1 MTSRFLQAVRPF
13 MSITPEVV
21 KPTRE
26 VHFNEKLIWTFAA
39 LVIYFIMA
47 STPIIGADLG
57 EADPFAFMRTITAS
71 TQGSLAELGIGP
83 IVTAGLIMQILV
95 GSKII
100 NVNMGDPEERSLYTG
115 AQKVMSVLMTIIEA
129 SAFLIG
135 GTYGTDLDLYSQLA
149 IISQLLAAGIII
161 ILLDEMVQKGWGLG
175 SGISLFIAGGVG
187 LQIFQGFFAANPM
200 LEGPGDPGSP
210 EAITSYRGIVLAF
223 IAWATQTDPLNA
235 IVHLFFRYSPIE
247 SDHLNLP
254 SLSLLSVIAT
264 MVVFVIVIYFES
276 MRIEIPI
283 SYAQYKGIRSTYPI
297 KLLYVSNIPVIL
309 TSAVFA
315 DIYFIAQMVWST
327 TGRETSNNLLSDILG
342 TFKQDPTSNQY
353 IPTGG
358 LVYFLTP
365 PRSLIGELGVFDIS
379 GGGEFLISSFI
390 RALIYAVILI
400 ILSIIFS
407 VMWLETAGM
416 GSRDVANQFLQ
427 SGMQMPGWRRSKK
440 IVERRLEMYIP
451 TIAVIGGL
459 FIGCLAAFADFLGAI
474 GSGMGILLSVSIM
487 RQYFE
492 LISKERVAEMNPALR
507 GFLGI
512 K

>member
-26 VHFNEKLIWTFAA
+26 VHFNEKMIWTFAA
-39 LVIYFIMA
+39 LVIYFVMA

-57 EADPFAFMRTITAS
+57 ESDPFAFMRTITAS

-115 AQKVMSVLMTIIEA
+115 AQKVMSVAMTIIEA

-135 GTYGTDLDLYSQLA
+135 GTYGTNLDPGRQLA
-149 IISQLLAAGIII
+149 IIAQLLAAGIII
-161 ILLDEMVQKGWGLG
+161 ILLDEMIQKGWGLG

-187 LQIFQGFFAANPM
+187 LQIFQGLFAAQA
-200 LEGPGDPGSP
+200 LGEGYITSP
-210 EAITSYRGIVLAF
+210 ELGVTSFRGIALAF
-223 IAWATQTDPLNA
+223 FAWATQRGPIEA
-235 IVHLFFRYSPIE
+235 ITALFLRYSPAE
-247 SDHLNLP
+247 NVNLP

-264 MVVFVIVIYFES
+264 IVVFIIVIYFES

-315 DIYFIAQMVWST
+315 DIYFIAQMVWNT
-327 TGRETSNNLLSDILG
+327 VGRQNPNNPLAAFLG
-342 TFKQDPTSNQY
+342 TFSESSGQYVPTS
-353 IPTGG
+353 G

-365 PRSLIGELGVFDIS
+365 PRSFIGDLGVINPANPIAS
-379 GGGEFLISSFI
+379 IA
-390 RALIYAVILI
+390 RAFIYAAILI
-400 ILSIIFS
+400 VLSVIFS

-416 GSRDVANQFLQ
+416 GPRDVASQFLQ

-512 K
+512 S

>member
-1 MTSRFLQAVRPF
+1 MTSRFLQAIRPF

-21 KPTRE
+21 KPSRE
-26 VHFNEKLIWTFAA
+26 VHFNEKLMWTLTA
-39 LVIYFIMA
+39 LVIYFVMA
-47 STPIIGADLG
+47 STPIIGTELG

-135 GTYGTDLDLYSQLA
+135 GTYGTNLEPTQQLA
-149 IISQLLAAGIII
+149 IIAQLLTAGIII
-161 ILLDEMVQKGWGLG
+161 ILLDELIQKGWGLG

-187 LQIFQGFFAANPM
+187 LQIFQGLFAANQM
-200 LEGPGDPGSP
+200 DEGPDFVV
-210 EAITSYRGIVLAF
+210 TSYRGIVLAF
-223 IAWATQTDPLNA
+223 FAWATQEDPISA
-235 IVHLFFRYSPIE
+235 FVHLFFRYSPIA
-247 SDHLNLP
+247 SDNLNLP

-264 MVVFVIVIYFES
+264 IVIFIIVIYFES

-327 TGRETSNNLLSDILG
+327 TGRENSNNLLAKFLG
-342 TFKQDPTSNQY
+342 TFEQDPTSNQY
-353 IPTGG
+353 VPTGG

-379 GGGEFLISSFI
+379 GPDTLMLSFI
-390 RALIYAVILI
+390 RAIIYAIILI
-400 ILSIIFS
+400 VLSVIFS

-416 GSRDVANQFLQ
+416 GPRDVASQFLQ

-440 IVERRLEMYIP
+440 IIERRLEMYIP
-451 TIAVIGGL
+451 TIAVISGL
-459 FIGCLAAFADFLGAI
+459 LIGCLAAFADFLGAI

-492 LISKERVAEMNPALR
+492 LISKEKVAEMNPALR

>member
-1 MTSRFLQAVRPF
+1 

-26 VHFNEKLIWTFAA
+26 VHFNEKVVWTFAA
-39 LVIYFIMA
+39 LVIYFVMA
-47 STPIIGADLG
+47 STPIIGAQREG
-57 EADPFAFMRTITAS
+57 ADPFAFMRTITAS

-100 NVNMGDPEERSLYTG
+100 SVNMGDPEERSLYTG
-115 AQKVMSVLMTIIEA
+115 AQKVMSVIMTIIEA
-129 SAFLIG
+129 TAFLIG
-135 GTYGTDLDLYSQLA
+135 GTYGTDLNLQTQVA
-149 IISQLLAAGIII
+149 IIAQLLAAGIII
-161 ILLDEMVQKGWGLG
+161 ILLDEMIQKGWGLG

-187 LQIFQGFFAANPM
+187 LQIFQGLFSLQTFFEGPIDNPVQSTRGIFFAFLAWTTSR
-200 LEGPGDPGSP
+200 GPI
-210 EAITSYRGIVLAF
+210 EAIGA
-223 IAWATQTDPLNA
+223 
-235 IVHLFFRYSPIE
+235 LFFRYSPVE
-247 SDHLNLP
+247 NVNLP
-254 SLSLLSVIAT
+254 SLSLLSIIAT
-264 MVVFVIVIYFES
+264 VIVFVIVIYFES

-315 DIYFIAQMVWST
+315 DIYFIAQMVWNATSSGGT
-327 TGRETSNNLLSDILG
+327 TTNPLALFLG
-342 TFKQDPTSNQY
+342 TFSVDEASQQY
-353 IPTGG
+353 VPESG

-365 PRSLIGELGVFDIS
+365 PRSLIGDYGV
-379 GGGEFLISSFI
+379 LNISSGLQSLMPSLI
-390 RALIYAVILI
+390 RALIYAVVLI
-400 ILSIIFS
+400 ILSVIFS

-416 GSRDVANQFLQ
+416 GPRDVASQFLQ

-459 FIGCLAAFADFLGAI
+459 FIGSLAAFADFLGAI

-512 K
+512 S

>member
-26 VHFNEKLIWTFAA
+26 VSFNEKLIWTFGAFI
-39 LVIYFIMA
+39 IYFVMT
-47 STPIIGADLG
+47 STPIIGANLEG
-57 EADPFAFMRTITAS
+57 GDPFAFMRTITAS

-115 AQKVMSVLMTIIEA
+115 AQKVMSILMTIIQA
-129 SAFLIG
+129 TAFIIG
-135 GTYGTDLDLYSQLA
+135 GTYGPDLAAGDQLL
-149 IISQLLAAGIII
+149 IISQLLIAGVII

-187 LQIFQGFFAANPM
+187 LQIFQGLFAPNNI
-200 LEGPGDPGSP
+200 LEGPDGV
-210 EAITSYRGIVLAF
+210 TSARGIVLAF
-223 IAWATQTDPLNA
+223 LYWTGEEGPLAAFGN
-235 IVHLFFRYSPIE
+235 LFFRYNMDPTFN
-247 SDHLNLP
+247 LNLP
-254 SLSLLSVIAT
+254 SLSILSVIAT
-264 MVVFVIVIYFES
+264 VVVFVIVIYFES

-315 DIYFIAQMVWST
+315 DVYFIAQMVWNSSGGEGT
-327 TGRETSNNLLSDILG
+327 TNILAQFLG
-342 TFKQDPTSNQY
+342 TFRLDTMNEQY
-353 IPTGG
+353 VPTGG

-365 PRSLIGELGVFDIS
+365 PRALIGELGVIN
-379 GGGEFLISSFI
+379 FLDPVSSII
-390 RALIYAVILI
+390 RALIYAFILI
-400 ILSIIFS
+400 ILSVIFS

-416 GSRDVANQFLQ
+416 GPRDVANQFLQ

-451 TIAVIGGL
+451 TIAIIGGL
-459 FIGCLAAFADFLGAI
+459 FIGVLAAFADFLGAI

-512 K
+512 T

>member
-26 VHFNEKLIWTFAA
+26 VHFNEKLVWTFAA
-39 LVIYFIMA
+39 LVIYFVMA
-47 STPIIGADLG
+47 STPIIGAQLG
-57 EADPFAFMRTITAS
+57 EGDPFAFMRTITAS

-115 AQKVMSVLMTIIEA
+115 AQKVMSVIMTIIEA
-129 SAFLIG
+129 VAFLIG
-135 GTYGTDLDLYSQLA
+135 GTYGKPEDLGLQGQLA
-149 IISQLLAAGIII
+149 IITQLLAAGIII
-161 ILLDEMVQKGWGLG
+161 ILIDEMVQKGWGLG

-187 LQIFQGFFAANPM
+187 LQIFTGLFSVQNF
-200 LEGPGDPGSP
+200 LEGPNEIMSN
-210 EAITSYRGIVLAF
+210 RGIIFAL
-223 IAWATQTDPLNA
+223 IAWIGTEGLIPAIQSLFLRYDPSNN
-235 IVHLFFRYSPIE
+235 I
-247 SDHLNLP
+247 NLP
-254 SLSLLSVIAT
+254 NLSLLSVFAT
-264 MVVFVIVIYFES
+264 IVVFIIVIYFES

-315 DIYFIAQMVWST
+315 DIYFIAQLVWNAS
-327 TGRETSNNLLSDILG
+327 GQSTSNLLASILG
-342 TFKQDPTSNQY
+342 TFEYDEVSQQY
-353 IPTGG
+353 IPRSG

-365 PRSLIGELGVFDIS
+365 PRSLVGDIGVINPANPFNSIV
-379 GGGEFLISSFI
+379 
-390 RALIYAVILI
+390 RALIYAGILI
-400 ILSIIFS
+400 VLSVIFS

-416 GSRDVANQFLQ
+416 GPRDVASQFLQ
-427 SGMQMPGWRRSKK
+427 SGMQMPGWRRNKK

-459 FIGCLAAFADFLGAI
+459 FIGILAAFADFLGAI

-492 LISKERVAEMNPALR
+492 LMSKERVAEMNPALR

-512 K
+512 

>member
-26 VHFNEKLIWTFAA
+26 VNFNEKIIWTFAA
-39 LVIYFIMA
+39 LIIYFVMA
-47 STPIIGADLG
+47 STPIIGANLEEG
-57 EADPFAFMRTITAS
+57 DPFAFMRTITAS

-115 AQKVMSVLMTIIEA
+115 AQKVMSVFMTIIEA
-129 SAFLIG
+129 TAFLVG
-135 GTYGTDLDLYSQLA
+135 GTYGTDLNLATQVA
-149 IISQLLAAGIII
+149 IIFQLLFAGIVI
-161 ILLDEMVQKGWGLG
+161 ILIDEMVQKGWGLG

-187 LQIFQGFFAANPM
+187 LQIFQGFFALQNI
-200 LEGPGDPGSP
+200 LEGPN
-210 EAITSYRGIVLAF
+210 EVTSARGIFLAF
-223 IAWATQTDPLNA
+223 IYWWTQEGPVNA
-235 IVHLFFRYSPIE
+235 FGALFFRYSPNTA
-247 SDHLNLP
+247 DHLNLP
-254 SLSLLSVIAT
+254 SLSILSVIAT
-264 MVVFVIVIYFES
+264 VVVFIIVIYFES

-315 DIYFIAQMVWST
+315 DIYFIAQLVWRGAGGEGT
-327 TGRETSNNLLSDILG
+327 TNLLANLLG
-342 TFKQDPTSNQY
+342 TFTVDPDTSQY
-353 IPTGG
+353 IPVSG

-365 PRSLIGELGVFDIS
+365 PRSLIGPLGVFDIS
-379 GGGEFLISSFI
+379 GSATLIPSIF
-390 RALIYAVILI
+390 RALVYAFILI
-400 ILSIIFS
+400 VLSVIFS

-416 GSRDVANQFLQ
+416 GPRDVANQFLQ

-459 FIGCLAAFADFLGAI
+459 FIGSLAAFADFLGAI

-512 K
+512 

>member
-39 LVIYFIMA
+39 FVVYFVMA

-57 EADPFAFMRTITAS
+57 EGDPFAFMRTITAS

-115 AQKVMSVLMTIIEA
+115 AQKVMSVAMTIIEA
-129 SAFLIG
+129 TAFLIG
-135 GTYGTDLDLYSQLA
+135 GTYGTGLDLGTQMA
-149 IISQLLAAGIII
+149 IIAQLLAAGIII
-161 ILLDEMVQKGWGLG
+161 ILLDEMIQKGWGLG

-187 LQIFQGFFAANPM
+187 LQIFQGLFAAQAIG
-200 LEGPGDPGSP
+200 EGPGDTPV
-210 EAITSYRGIVLAF
+210 TSMRGIVFAF
-223 IAWATQTDPLNA
+223 FAWTTQRGPIEA
-235 IVHLFFRYSPIE
+235 IGALFLRYSPAE
-247 SDHLNLP
+247 NVNLP
-254 SLSLLSVIAT
+254 SLSILSVIAT
-264 MVVFVIVIYFES
+264 IVVFIIVIYFES
-276 MRIEIPI
+276 MRVEIPI

-315 DIYFIAQMVWST
+315 DIYFIAQMIWNT
-327 TGRETSNNLLSDILG
+327 TGRENSNNPLTLFLG
-342 TFKQDPTSNQY
+342 TFRVDEVSNQY
-353 IPTGG
+353 VPTGG

-365 PRSLIGELGVFDIS
+365 PRSLIGDLGVFNIS
-379 GGGEFLISSFI
+379 GGLDTMGPSVI

-400 ILSIIFS
+400 ILSVIFS

-416 GSRDVANQFLQ
+416 GPRDVASQFLQ

-451 TIAVIGGL
+451 TIAIIGGL

-512 K
+512 S

>member
-26 VHFNEKLIWTFAA
+26 VSFNEKLIWTFGAFI
-39 LVIYFIMA
+39 IYFVMT
-47 STPIIGADLG
+47 STPIIGANLEG
-57 EADPFAFMRTITAS
+57 GDPFAFMRTITAS

-129 SAFLIG
+129 TAFIIG
-135 GTYGTDLDLYSQLA
+135 GTYGPDLNAGEQLV
-149 IISQLLAAGIII
+149 IISQLLFAGVVI

-187 LQIFQGFFAANPM
+187 LQIFQGLFAPNNII
-200 LEGPGDPGSP
+200 EG
-210 EAITSYRGIVLAF
+210 AQNVTSARGIVLA
-223 IAWATQTDPLNA
+223 IIYWIGEEGPLAAFGN
-235 IVHLFFRYSPIE
+235 LFFRYNMDPAFQ
-247 SDHLNLP
+247 LNLP
-254 SLSLLSVIAT
+254 SLSILSVIAT
-264 MVVFVIVIYFES
+264 VVVFVIVIYFES
-276 MRIEIPI
+276 MRVEIPI

-315 DIYFIAQMVWST
+315 DIYFIAQMVWNSAGGVGT
-327 TGRETSNNLLSDILG
+327 TNVLAQFLG
-342 TFKQDPTSNQY
+342 TFRIDADSQQF

-365 PRSLIGELGVFDIS
+365 PRSLIGDLGVINFTDPVTSI
-379 GGGEFLISSFI
+379 G
-390 RALIYAVILI
+390 RALIYAVILV
-400 ILSIIFS
+400 ILSVIFS

-416 GSRDVANQFLQ
+416 GPRDVASQFLQ

-451 TIAVIGGL
+451 TIAIIGGL
-459 FIGCLAAFADFLGAI
+459 FIGVLAAFADFLGAI

-512 K
+512 T

>member
-1 MTSRFLQAVRPF
+1 VTSRFLQAVRPF

-26 VHFNEKLIWTFAA
+26 VHFNEKVVWTFAA
-39 LVIYFIMA
+39 LVIYFVMT
-47 STPIIGADLG
+47 STPIIGAQQEG
-57 EADPFAFMRTITAS
+57 ADPFAFMRTITAS

-100 NVNMGDPEERSLYTG
+100 SVNMGDPEERSLYTG
-115 AQKVMSVLMTIIEA
+115 AQKVMSVVMTIIEA
-129 SAFLIG
+129 AAFLIG
-135 GTYGTDLDLYSQLA
+135 GTYGVGLKLETQLA
-149 IISQLLAAGIII
+149 IIGQLLAAGIII
-161 ILLDEMVQKGWGLG
+161 ILLDEMIQKGWGLG

-187 LQIFQGFFAANPM
+187 LQIFQGLFAAQTFFEGPIDNPVQSMRGIALAFFAWTTSR
-200 LEGPGDPGSP
+200 GPI
-210 EAITSYRGIVLAF
+210 EAIGA
-223 IAWATQTDPLNA
+223 
-235 IVHLFFRYSPIE
+235 LFFRYSPAE
-247 SDHLNLP
+247 NVNLP

-264 MVVFVIVIYFES
+264 IIVFIIVIYFES

-315 DIYFIAQMVWST
+315 DIYFIAQMVWNASGGAQGT
-327 TGRETSNNLLSDILG
+327 VTNPLALFLG
-342 TFKQDPTSNQY
+342 TFTEDASSQQY
-353 IPTGG
+353 VPESG

-365 PRSLIGELGVFDIS
+365 PRSLIGDFGVFNPTDTFGSI
-379 GGGEFLISSFI
+379 L
-390 RALIYAVILI
+390 RALVYAIILI
-400 ILSIIFS
+400 VLSVIFS

-416 GSRDVANQFLQ
+416 GPRDVASQFLQ

-459 FIGCLAAFADFLGAI
+459 FIGSLAAFADFLGAI

>member
-1 MTSRFLQAVRPF
+1 MTSRFLQAIRPF

-26 VHFNEKLIWTFAA
+26 VHFNEKVVWTFAA
-39 LVIYFIMA
+39 LVIYFVMA
-47 STPIIGADLG
+47 STPIIGAQHEG
-57 EADPFAFMRTITAS
+57 ADPFAFMRTITAS

-100 NVNMGDPEERSLYTG
+100 SVNMGDPEERSLYTG
-115 AQKVMSVLMTIIEA
+115 AQKVMSVAMTIIEA
-129 SAFLIG
+129 AAFLIG
-135 GTYGTDLDLYSQLA
+135 GTYGTNLDLQTQLA
-149 IISQLLAAGIII
+149 IIAQLLAAGIII
-161 ILLDEMVQKGWGLG
+161 ILLDEMIQKGWGLG

-187 LQIFQGFFAANPM
+187 LQIFQGLFAAQSF
-200 LEGPGDPGSP
+200 LEGPEPGVTSMRGIALAFLAWTTRRGP
-210 EAITSYRGIVLAF
+210 IEAIGA
-223 IAWATQTDPLNA
+223 
-235 IVHLFFRYSPIE
+235 LFFRYSPAE
-247 SDHLNLP
+247 NVNLP

-264 MVVFVIVIYFES
+264 VVVFIIVIYFES

-315 DIYFIAQMVWST
+315 DIYFIAQMVWNASGG
-327 TGRETSNNLLSDILG
+327 TGTSNPLALFLG
-342 TFKQDPTSNQY
+342 TFSVDETSQQY
-353 IPTGG
+353 VPEGG

-365 PRSLIGELGVFDIS
+365 PRSLVGDFGVLNLSRGLESLMPSLF
-379 GGGEFLISSFI
+379 
-390 RALIYAVILI
+390 RALIYAIILI
-400 ILSIIFS
+400 VLSVIFS

-416 GSRDVANQFLQ
+416 GPRDVASQFLQ

-459 FIGCLAAFADFLGAI
+459 FIGSLAAFADFLGAI

>member
-26 VHFNEKLIWTFAA
+26 VSFNEKLIWTFGAFI
-39 LVIYFIMA
+39 IYFVMT
-47 STPIIGADLG
+47 STPIIGTNIEG
-57 EADPFAFMRTITAS
+57 GDPFAFMRTITAS

-129 SAFLIG
+129 TAFLIG
-135 GTYGTDLDLYSQLA
+135 GTYGTDLTAGDQLL

-187 LQIFQGFFAANPM
+187 LQIFQGLFAPNNII
-200 LEGPGDPGSP
+200 EG
-210 EAITSYRGIVLAF
+210 AQNVTSARGIVLA
-223 IAWATQTDPLNA
+223 IIYWIGEEGPLVAFGN
-235 IVHLFFRYSPIE
+235 LFFRYNMDPAFQ
-247 SDHLNLP
+247 LNLP
-254 SLSLLSVIAT
+254 SLSILSVIAT
-264 MVVFVIVIYFES
+264 VVVFIIVIYFES

-315 DIYFIAQMVWST
+315 DIYFIAQMVWNSAGGVGT
-327 TGRETSNNLLSDILG
+327 TNVLAQFLG
-342 TFKQDPTSNQY
+342 TFRIDADSQQF

-365 PRSLIGELGVFDIS
+365 PRSLIGDLGVINFAEPVTSIV
-379 GGGEFLISSFI
+379 
-390 RALIYAVILI
+390 RALIYAVILV
-400 ILSIIFS
+400 ILSVIFS

-416 GSRDVANQFLQ
+416 GPRDVANQFLQ

-459 FIGCLAAFADFLGAI
+459 FIGVLAAFVDFLGAI

-512 K
+512 T